1 MLLALGV
8 ISSMIALQCP
18 VVAELAQL
26 DDLISGARNDLSDPK
41 TQLR

>member
-1 MLLALGV
+1 
-8 ISSMIALQCP
+8 MIALQCP